1 MLKKIKNK
9 IDSTLDF
16 ILEALFTKIPHKNEK
31 KVIYL
36 LSLITALL
44 VVFFVIFF

>member
-9 IDSTLDF
+9 IDETLDF
-16 ILEALFTKIPHKNEK
+16 ILEALFTTTVHKNEK

-44 VVFFVIFF
+44 VFFVIFF